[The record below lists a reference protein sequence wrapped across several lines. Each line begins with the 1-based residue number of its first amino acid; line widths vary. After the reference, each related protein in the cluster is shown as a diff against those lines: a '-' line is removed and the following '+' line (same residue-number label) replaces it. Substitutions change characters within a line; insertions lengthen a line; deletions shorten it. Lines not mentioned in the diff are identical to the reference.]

1 LLVCSRERE
10 RARVRERERDIERER
25 EREFEGSLAFCFRQE
40 ITRRRAT
47 CSDVH
52 KVLRNH
58 TQWFRV

>member
-1 LLVCSRERE
+1 LCVPERERE
-10 RARVRERERDIERER
+10 RLRARDGEKCR

-47 CSDVH
+47 CSAVH
-52 KVLRNH
+52 EVLQNH